1 MVSFG
6 KSSDIYKQNH
16 PGWSWFYYVAQPRVP
31 VAAFTQNVISPACDL
46 KKIASDSLSNKFIDF
61 YLRPI
66 VITKLFSKVYFQF
79 HKFRPNSS
87 VCSYCGKFVCLPAIL
102 TELLLERAAS
112 VLSELNPAFILLYFT
127 KASLP
132 VGLPRKQQYL

>member
-46 KKIASDSLSNKFIDF
+46 KNIASDSLSNKFIDF

-66 VITKLFSKVYFQF
+66 VIDFFQTFSNFINFAQIPLFVHIAGSL
-79 HKFRPNSS
+79 
-87 VCSYCGKFVCLPAIL
+87 FVCQQFLRNYFWSAP
-102 TELLLERAAS
+102 R
-112 VLSELNPAFILLYFT
+112 LSCLN
-127 KASLP
+127 
-132 VGLPRKQQYL
+132 